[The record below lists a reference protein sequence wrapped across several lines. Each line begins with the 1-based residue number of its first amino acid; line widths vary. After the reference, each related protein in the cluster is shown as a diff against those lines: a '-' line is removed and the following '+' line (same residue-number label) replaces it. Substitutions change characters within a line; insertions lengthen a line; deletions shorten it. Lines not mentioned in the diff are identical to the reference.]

1 MEEILKYFPNIS
13 EEQKEQFAE
22 LGPIY
27 RDWNSKI
34 NLISRKDI
42 DYLYLHHILHS
53 LAIAKA
59 FSFQSGIRILDV
71 GTGGGFPGIPL
82 AILFPEASFTL
93 CDSIGKK
100 VKVAQEVAAAI
111 NLKNVICVHSR
122 SEDIKEEYDY
132 IVSRAVTELENF
144 IPLVKG
150 KYTSGIIY
158 LKGGDL
164 NNEISN
170 CMSRYN
176 IDKNKVTLFDINNW
190 FKEEYFEGKKIIFV
204 AR

>member
-42 DYLYLHHILHS
+42 DSLYLHHILHS

-59 FSFQSGIRILDV
+59 FSFQSGFRILDV

-100 VKVAQEVAAAI
+100 VKVAQEVASAI

-122 SEDIKEEYDY
+122 VEDIKEEYDY

-144 IPLVKG
+144 IPWVKG

-170 CMSRYN
+170 CMSRYKM
-176 IDKNKVTLFDINNW
+176 DKNKVTLFDINSW